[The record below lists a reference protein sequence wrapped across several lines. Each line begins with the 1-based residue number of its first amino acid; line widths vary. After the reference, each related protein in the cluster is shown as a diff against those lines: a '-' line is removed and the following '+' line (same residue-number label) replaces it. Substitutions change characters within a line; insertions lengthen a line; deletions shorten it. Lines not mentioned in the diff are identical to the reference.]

1 MNTYICYEC
10 KSIMTPTLDNKKMI
24 CNNCKL
30 STELFFEEKEKMSK
44 HNDDIILMNYKQFRK
59 FLKSIW

>member
-10 KSIMTPTLDNKKMI
+10 KSIMTLTLDDKKMI

-30 STELFFEEKEKMSK
+30 STEISFEEKEKMSK
-44 HNDDIILMNYKQFRK
+44 HNDNIILMNYKQFRK
-59 FLKSIW
+59 FLKSI